1 MSKKQK
7 KVIKEAIFSMLFGLA
22 WAVFFSLG
30 F

>member
-1 MSKKQK
+1 MSKKK
-7 KVIKEAIFSMLFGLA
+7 KAIKELISCIIFGLA